1 MQSSKID
8 KLNISMSQGA
18 QTKVW
23 RGRKSENY
31 GRKKNRGKKL
41 T

>member
-1 MQSSKID
+1 MQANKID

-23 RGRKSENY
+23 RDRKSENY
-31 GRKKNRGKKL
+31 RGKKCKYYL
-41 T
+41 